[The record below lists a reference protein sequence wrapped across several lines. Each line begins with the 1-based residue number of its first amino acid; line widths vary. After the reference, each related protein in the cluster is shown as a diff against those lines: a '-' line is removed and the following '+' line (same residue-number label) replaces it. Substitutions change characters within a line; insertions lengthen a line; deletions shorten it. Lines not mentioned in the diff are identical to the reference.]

1 MALTKVNNDLQDVLA
16 AAQPSITSVGTLTG
30 LTVGGNTTI
39 QKDDALLFIKETDGT
54 NIAAVGDHTGAGQGC
69 VFLYNHGGT
78 ATTQL
83 KADSA
88 STIGHGLTVDGTT
101 NTTLSIEGDTSA
113 GSTFIN
119 FADGT
124 ATTKAQISGA
134 KAGASGGR
142 LTFSTNNSSGTLT
155 EAMKIDQVGRVTQ
168 PHQPSFSAAMSSD
181 TSVSGGLSIIFDTVT
196 GQHWNTGGHYSTS
209 NGRFTA
215 PVAGKYFFS
224 SLVLYASLTDGQTMT
239 DAFWIRVNNVTH
251 SYSFRRSEYVAGT
264 TGEGGYYSDFS
275 NKIVNLAAG
284 DYVHIVQRA
293 TFTVHGNQQYSWFNG
308 YLIG

>member
-1 MALTKVNNDLQDVLA
+1 MALTKVTNDLQDALA
-16 AAQPSITSVGTLTG
+16 AAQPTITSVGTLTG

-88 STIGHGLTVDGTT
+88 SRIGHGLTVDGTT

-142 LTFSTNNSSGTLT
+142 LTFSTNNSSGTST
-155 EAMKIDQVGRVTQ
+155 EAMRIDQVGRVTMPLQ
-168 PHQPSFSAAMSSD
+168 PAFQVNPA
-181 TSVSGGLSIIFDTVT
+181 SVQSNIAVGVWVTVVLGTEVFDV
-196 GQHWNTGGHYSTS
+196 GANFASNT
-209 NGRFTA
+209 FTA
-215 PVAGKYFFS
+215 PVAGKYQLNLNMYWNNLDTAS
-224 SLVLYASLTDGQTMT
+224 AYYVARITTSNRAYDVAIDPGVLASDP
-239 DAFWIRVNNVTH
+239 AFWSITSSVLADMDASDTA
-251 SYSFRRSEYVAGT
+251 YV
-264 TGEGGYYSDFS
+264 E
-275 NKIVNLAAG
+275 
-284 DYVHIVQRA
+284 IVQASGTAQTDIA
-293 TFTVHGNQQYSWFNG
+293 TAAKFSG
-308 YLIG
+308 YLVA